1 MRNYANHLRVGSML
15 LGLVLL
21 GTISCVAA
29 VDESLLTSD
38 STGKVTFVNLDSDK
52 DGVLSYSEFAGDEE
66 TFNSLDTDD
75 DGKLE
80 PEEYGAWAIEMG
92 APQAPENTDDLVPCL
107 YVYQPGANIESRKE
121 CVSLVCEGGADYN
134 DMVNDK
140 QNGNFD
146 LGPLL
151 NGN

>member
-1 MRNYANHLRVGSML
+1 MPHCKHNPMRWFSTLPYALIIIAIFEITACSGQQIYDQCEAPNDHLEIMFKAKTVSPFSHAFCI
-15 LGLVLL
+15 V
-21 GTISCVAA
+21 C
-29 VDESLLTSD
+29 
-38 STGKVTFVNLDSDK
+38 NPQ
-52 DGVLSYSEFAGDEE
+52 
-66 TFNSLDTDD
+66 
-75 DGKLE
+75 LE
-80 PEEYGAWAIEMG
+80 PEEYGPWAIEMG

-121 CVSLVCEGGADYN
+121 CVSLVCEDGADYN